1 MTFRRR
7 MNRKADSGIP
17 GYDNLGRLNMGH
29 PASKELPEVDQ
40 YGFDSEFGEG
50 VRKGPY
56 LSGPPP
62 ASVGWMPEHPATK
75 KSLVEDYEIGQEL
88 HDANIKKAME
98 RKANKCIA
106 IAEHRLG
113 RTASAREIESL
124 ALRLMDLP
132 NNSIN
137 SKFASATDFMAE
149 DEVMGMD
156 EMGMDE
162 FAGHSHASFMA
173 DEEEA
178 DDELSELMAELEAGE
193 DQAEDEGL
201 AELMAEI
208 EAEEAMAKKASFG
221 RNRRASLK
229 GRRASMYA
237 THHMSDEDDELATL
251 MADLEAGDE
260 MQSATGYHGS
270 DIGPG
275 NRNAEFDGGIMGY
288 DEFDGGMMM
297 EDDFSDAMSPVDVL
311 AEEITNLKKAN
322 AKLKHRLRQAAE
334 AVQDATGYHGEE
346 DSVQPAGRYK
356 EPGEGA
362 PTARYASK
370 NGLKRLA
377 NVLADYLAEEEG
389 PMASHGHM
397 SSWMAEEEEADEQS
411 VMAEILAELEGG
423 YDPQVSQNDN
433 QFGYSENLLA
443 DDEEADDEDVASML
457 ASMLAEEQ
465 AKKQAAAKKAPAKAP
480 AKAEKASAKKES
492 EDPMGL
498 DEEADD
504 EEANVDP
511 KLASL
516 FAKFAEEEE
525 ADDEEAE
532 EEEKASSKKASAKG
546 KMSTKSEKKST
557 KGKLA
562 EDEEADE
569 EEAEE
574 EEKSSKK
581 SSKGEKKS
589 NKKAFEWKFSA
600 EEEAD
605 EEEADEEEADD
616 EEADEEE
623 ETSKKA
629 SWRFAEEEEA
639 EEEEAD
645 EEEEKSSSKKASFS
659 PRPSI
664 NSRKA
669 SVKTLG
675 NISRTA
681 SKSDSNELS
690 KLWESAPDVSK
701 YFS

>member
-7 MNRKADSGIP
+7 MNRRADSGIP

-29 PASKELPEVDQ
+29 PASKETPEVDQ

-75 KSLVEDYEIGQEL
+75 KSLVEDYEIGHEL

-156 EMGMDE
+156 EMGFDEMGMDE
-162 FAGHSHASFMA
+162 YAGHSHASFMA
-173 DEEEA
+173 EDDEA

-193 DQAEDEGL
+193 DQADDEGL

-208 EAEEAMAKKASFG
+208 EAEDAISKKASYR
-221 RNRRASLK
+221 RNRQASLR

-237 THHMSDEDDELATL
+237 SHQMADEDDELANL

-275 NRNAEFDGGIMGY
+275 NRNAEFDGGIMG
-288 DEFDGGMMM
+288 FNGMM

-311 AEEITNLKKAN
+311 AEEITNLKQAN
-322 AKLKHRLRQAAE
+322 ARLKHRLRQAEE

-356 EPGEGA
+356 EPGEGQ

-389 PMASHGHM
+389 HMGSHGHM
-397 SSWMAEEEEADEQS
+397 SSFMAEDDQADEES
-411 VMAEILAELEGG
+411 VMAEILAEIEGA
-423 YDPQVSQNDN
+423 YDPNISQNN
-433 QFGYSENLLA
+433 SQFGYQENLLA

-465 AKKQAAAKKAPAKAP
+465 AKKQASKKAPKAD
-480 AKAEKASAKKES
+480 KASAKKES

-498 DEEADD
+498 DEEAD
-504 EEANVDP
+504 EESSVDP

-516 FAKFAEEEE
+516 FAKFAEDDEADEEE
-525 ADDEEAE
+525 TT
-532 EEEKASSKKASAKG
+532 SSKKASAKG
-546 KMSTKSEKKST
+546 KSEKKST

-562 EDEEADE
+562 EDDEADE
-569 EEAEE
+569 EETT
-574 EEKSSKK
+574 SSKK
-581 SSKGEKKS
+581 PSKGEKKS

-600 EEEAD
+600 DEEA
-605 EEEADEEEADD
+605 EEEADD
-616 EEADEEE
+616 EEADEEEE

-639 EEEEAD
+639 D
-645 EEEEKSSSKKASFS
+645 EEEGDEEETTSSKKASFS

-701 YFS
+701 YFN

>member
-7 MNRKADSGIP
+7 MNRKADSGMP

-29 PASKELPEVDQ
+29 PAAKELPSIDQ
-40 YGFDSEFGEG
+40 YGFDAEFGEG

-62 ASVGWMPEHPATK
+62 ASYGWMPDHPAAK

-98 RKANKCIA
+98 KKANKCIA

-132 NNSIN
+132 NSSIN
-137 SKFASATDFMAE
+137 SKYAATDFMAE
-149 DEVMGMD
+149 EDILGMD

-162 FAGHSHASFMA
+162 MG
-173 DEEEA
+173 E
-178 DDELSELMAELEAGE
+178 DDELAS
-193 DQAEDEGL
+193 
-201 AELMAEI
+201 LMAEI
-208 EAEEAMAKKASFG
+208 EADEEEQQASFMAG
-221 RNRRASLK
+221 MHHKQASRRNKRASFRNR
-229 GRRASMYA
+229 RRASMFGQNDNVMA
-237 THHMSDEDDELATL
+237 EDDELASML
-251 MADLEAGDE
+251 ADLEAGDE
-260 MQSATGYHGS
+260 MQQATGYHGS
-270 DIGPG
+270 DFGPG
-275 NRNAEFDGGIMGY
+275 NRNADFDGGIMGY

-311 AEEITNLKKAN
+311 AEELATLKQANANLKRRLKKAE
-322 AKLKHRLRQAAE
+322 E

-362 PTARYASK
+362 ATAKYASK
-370 NGLKRLA
+370 RGLKRLA
-377 NVLADYLAEEEG
+377 NVLADYLAEEEVTAG
-389 PMASHGHM
+389 HGHM
-397 SSWMAEEEEADEQS
+397 SSWMADQEEAEEEN
-411 VMAEILAELEGG
+411 VMAEILAELEAG
-423 YDPQVSQNDN
+423 YNPNVSQNAGD
-433 QFGYSENLLA
+433 FGYSENLIGEE
-443 DDEEADDEDVASML
+443 EEADDEDVASML

-465 AKKQAAAKKAPAKAP
+465 AKKQASKKAPAKAEKAP

-504 EEANVDP
+504 EEAGVDP

-525 ADDEEAE
+525 ADEEEADE
-532 EEEKASSKKASAKG
+532 EEEKKSSKKASAKG
-546 KMSTKSEKKST
+546 KKAEKGSKSST

-562 EDEEADE
+562 EEEEADE
-569 EEAEE
+569 EEETA
-574 EEKSSKK
+574 SKK

-600 EEEAD
+600 D
-605 EEEADEEEADD
+605 EEADEEEADD
-616 EEADEEE
+616 EEADDEEADEE
-623 ETSKKA
+623 ETTASKKKA

-639 EEEEAD
+639 DDEEAEDEEAD
-645 EEEEKSSSKKASFS
+645 EEETTASKKKASFS
-659 PRPSI
+659 PRPSL

-669 SVKTLG
+669 AVKTLG

-701 YFS
+701 FFS

>member
-7 MNRKADSGIP
+7 MNRRADSGIP

-40 YGFDSEFGEG
+40 YGFDDEFGEG

-132 NNSIN
+132 NNTIN

-322 AKLKHRLRQAAE
+322 AKLKHRLRQAEE

-377 NVLADYLAEEEG
+377 NVLADYLAEEDHMG
-389 PMASHGHM
+389 SHGHM
-397 SSWMAEEEEADEQS
+397 SSWMAEDEEADEQS
-411 VMAEILAELEGG
+411 VMAEILAEIEGG
-423 YDPQVSQNDN
+423 YDPNVSQNDS

-465 AKKQAAAKKAPAKAP
+465 AKKQAAAKKAPAKA
-480 AKAEKASAKKES
+480 EKASAKKES

-516 FAKFAEEEE
+516 FAKFAEDDE
-525 ADDEEAE
+525 ADE
-532 EEEKASSKKASAKG
+532 EEETTASKKKASAKG

-562 EDEEADE
+562 EDDEADE
-569 EEAEE
+569 EEETA
-574 EEKSSKK
+574 SKK

-600 EEEAD
+600 D
-605 EEEADEEEADD
+605 EEADEEEADD

-623 ETSKKA
+623 ETASKKA

-639 EEEEAD
+639 DEEESD
-645 EEEEKSSSKKASFS
+645 EEESDEEEKSSSKKASFS

>member
-7 MNRKADSGIP
+7 MNRRADSGIP

-29 PASKELPEVDQ
+29 PATKELPEVDQ

-132 NNSIN
+132 NNTIN

-322 AKLKHRLRQAAE
+322 AKLKHRLRQAEE

-377 NVLADYLAEEEG
+377 NVLADYLAEEDHMG
-389 PMASHGHM
+389 SHGHM
-397 SSWMAEEEEADEQS
+397 SSFMADDEEADEQS
-411 VMAEILAELEGG
+411 VMAEILAEIEGG
-423 YDPQVSQNDN
+423 YDPNVSQNDN
-433 QFGYSENLLA
+433 QFGYSHNLVA
-443 DDEEADDEDVASML
+443 EDDEADDEDVASML

-465 AKKQAAAKKAPAKAP
+465 AKKQAAAKKAP

-516 FAKFAEEEE
+516 FAKFAEDDE
-525 ADDEEAE
+525 ADE
-532 EEEKASSKKASAKG
+532 EEETTASKKKASAKG

-562 EDEEADE
+562 EDDEADE
-569 EEAEE
+569 EEETA
-574 EEKSSKK
+574 SKK

-600 EEEAD
+600 D
-605 EEEADEEEADD
+605 EEADEEEADD

-623 ETSKKA
+623 ETASKKA

-639 EEEEAD
+639 DEEESD
-645 EEEEKSSSKKASFS
+645 EEESDEEEKSSSKKASFS

>member
-7 MNRKADSGIP
+7 MNRRADSGIP

-75 KSLVEDYEIGQEL
+75 KSLVEDYEIGHEL

-113 RTASAREIESL
+113 RTASAREIGSL

-156 EMGMDE
+156 E

-173 DEEEA
+173 EDDEA

-193 DQAEDEGL
+193 DQADEEDEL
-201 AELMAEI
+201 ANLMAEI
-208 EAEEAMAKKASFG
+208 EAEDAISKKASYR
-221 RNRRASLK
+221 RNRQASLR

-237 THHMSDEDDELATL
+237 SHQMADEDDELANL

-275 NRNAEFDGGIMGY
+275 NRNAEFDGGIMG
-288 DEFDGGMMM
+288 FDGMM

-311 AEEITNLKKAN
+311 AEEITNLKQAN
-322 AKLKHRLRQAAE
+322 ARLKHRLRQAEE

-356 EPGEGA
+356 EPGEGQ

-377 NVLADYLAEEEG
+377 NVLADYLAEEEDHMG
-389 PMASHGHM
+389 SHGHM
-397 SSWMAEEEEADEQS
+397 SSFMAEDDEES
-411 VMAEILAELEGG
+411 VMAEILAEIEGG
-423 YDPQVSQNDN
+423 YDPNVSQNDS
-433 QFGYSENLLA
+433 QFGYQENLLA

-465 AKKQAAAKKAPAKAP
+465 AKKQAAAKKAPAKA
-480 AKAEKASAKKES
+480 EKASAKKES

-498 DEEADD
+498 DEEAD
-504 EEANVDP
+504 EESSVDP

-516 FAKFAEEEE
+516 FAKFAEDDEADEDEADEEE
-525 ADDEEAE
+525 TT
-532 EEEKASSKKASAKG
+532 ASKKKASAKG

-562 EDEEADE
+562 EDDEADE
-569 EEAEE
+569 EEENA
-574 EEKSSKK
+574 SKK

-600 EEEAD
+600 DEEAEEEEAD
-605 EEEADEEEADD
+605 EEEAEEE
-616 EEADEEE
+616 EEE

-629 SWRFAEEEEA
+629 SWRFAEEEEG

-645 EEEEKSSSKKASFS
+645 EEETTSSKKASFS

>member
-7 MNRKADSGIP
+7 MNRRADSGIP

-75 KSLVEDYEIGQEL
+75 KSLVEDYEIGHEL

-156 EMGMDE
+156 E

-173 DEEEA
+173 EDDEA

-193 DQAEDEGL
+193 DQADEEDEL
-201 AELMAEI
+201 ANLMAEI
-208 EAEEAMAKKASFG
+208 EAEDAISKKASYR
-221 RNRRASLK
+221 RNRQASLR

-237 THHMSDEDDELATL
+237 SHQMADEDDELANL

-275 NRNAEFDGGIMGY
+275 NRNAEFDGGIMG
-288 DEFDGGMMM
+288 FDGMM

-311 AEEITNLKKAN
+311 AEEITNLKQAN
-322 AKLKHRLRQAAE
+322 ARLKHRLRQAEE

-356 EPGEGA
+356 EPGEGQ

-377 NVLADYLAEEEG
+377 NVLADYLAEEEDHMG
-389 PMASHGHM
+389 SHGHM
-397 SSWMAEEEEADEQS
+397 SSFMAEDDEES
-411 VMAEILAELEGG
+411 VMAEILAEIEGG
-423 YDPQVSQNDN
+423 YDPNVSQNDS
-433 QFGYSENLLA
+433 QFGYQENLLA

-465 AKKQAAAKKAPAKAP
+465 AKKQAAAKKAPAKA
-480 AKAEKASAKKES
+480 EKASAKKES

-498 DEEADD
+498 DEEAD
-504 EEANVDP
+504 EESSVDP

-516 FAKFAEEEE
+516 FAKFAEDDEADEDEADEEE
-525 ADDEEAE
+525 TT
-532 EEEKASSKKASAKG
+532 ASKKKASAKG

-562 EDEEADE
+562 EDDEADE
-569 EEAEE
+569 EEENA
-574 EEKSSKK
+574 SKK

-600 EEEAD
+600 DEEAEEEEAD
-605 EEEADEEEADD
+605 EEEAEEE
-616 EEADEEE
+616 EEE

-629 SWRFAEEEEA
+629 SWRFAEEEEG

-645 EEEEKSSSKKASFS
+645 EEETTSSKKASFS

>member
-7 MNRKADSGIP
+7 MNRRADSGIP

-29 PASKELPEVDQ
+29 PASKEMPEVDQ

-75 KSLVEDYEIGQEL
+75 KSLVEDYEVGQEL

-113 RTASAREIESL
+113 RTASAREVESL
-124 ALRLMDLP
+124 ALKLMDLP
-132 NNSIN
+132 NSSIN

-162 FAGHSHASFMA
+162 MGMDEFAGHSHASFMA
-173 DEEEA
+173 DEE
-178 DDELSELMAELEAGE
+178 DELAN
-193 DQAEDEGL
+193 
-201 AELMAEI
+201 LMAEI
-208 EAEEAMAKKASFG
+208 EAEDAMAKKASYR
-221 RNRRASLK
+221 RNRQASLR

-237 THHMSDEDDELATL
+237 SHQMADEDEELATL

-260 MQSATGYHGS
+260 LQNATGYHGS

-275 NRNAEFDGGIMGY
+275 NRNADFDGGIMGY

-297 EDDFSDAMSPVDVL
+297 EDEFSDAMSPVDVL
-311 AEEITNLKKAN
+311 AEEIANLKQAN
-322 AKLKHRLRQAAE
+322 AKLKHRLRKAEE

-389 PMASHGHM
+389 HMGSHGHM
-397 SSWMAEEEEADEQS
+397 SSFMADEEEADEES
-411 VMAEILAELEGG
+411 VMAEILAEIEGA
-423 YDPQVSQNDN
+423 YDPSVSQNDN
-433 QFGYSENLLA
+433 QFGYQENLMA

-504 EEANVDP
+504 EGIDP

-525 ADDEEAE
+525 ADDEEADE
-532 EEEKASSKKASAKG
+532 EETTASKKKASAKG

-562 EDEEADE
+562 DEEEADE
-569 EEAEE
+569 EEETA
-574 EEKSSKK
+574 SKK

-605 EEEADEEEADD
+605 EEEADEEEADE

-623 ETSKKA
+623 ASSKKKA

-639 EEEEAD
+639 DEEEAD
-645 EEEEKSSSKKASFS
+645 EEEADEEEASSKKKASFS
-659 PRPSI
+659 PKPSI

>member
-29 PASKELPEVDQ
+29 PAGKELPEVDQ

-75 KSLVEDYEIGQEL
+75 KSLVEDYEIGHEL

-156 EMGMDE
+156 E
-162 FAGHSHASFMA
+162 FAGHGYMA
-173 DEEEA
+173 DEE
-178 DDELSELMAELEAGE
+178 DELAT
-193 DQAEDEGL
+193 
-201 AELMAEI
+201 LMAEI
-208 EAEEAMAKKASFG
+208 EAEDAISKKASFG
-221 RNRRASLK
+221 RNRQASLR

-237 THHMSDEDDELATL
+237 SHQMADEEEELANL

-275 NRNAEFDGGIMGY
+275 NRNADFDGGIMGY

-311 AEEITNLKKAN
+311 AEQISNLKQAN
-322 AKLKHRLRQAAE
+322 AKLKHRLRQAEE

-389 PMASHGHM
+389 PTAHGHM
-397 SSWMAEEEEADEQS
+397 SSWMAEEEEAEDD
-411 VMAEILAELEGG
+411 VMAEILAELEGS
-423 YDPQVSQNDN
+423 YDPQVSQNDSS
-433 QFGYSENLLA
+433 FGYQENLLA
-443 DDEEADDEDVASML
+443 DDEEADDDVASML

-465 AKKQAAAKKAPAKAP
+465 AKKQASKKAP

-504 EEANVDP
+504 EGMDP

-516 FAKFAEEEE
+516 FAKFAEDDEADEEE
-525 ADDEEAE
+525 ADE
-532 EEEKASSKKASAKG
+532 EETTASKKKASAKG
-546 KMSTKSEKKST
+546 KMSTKGEKKST

-562 EDEEADE
+562 DDEEADD
-569 EEAEE
+569 EEADE

-605 EEEADEEEADD
+605 EEEADD
-616 EEADEEE
+616 EEADEEEADEE

-639 EEEEAD
+639 DEEEAD
-645 EEEEKSSSKKASFS
+645 EEETTSSKKASFS

>member
-7 MNRKADSGIP
+7 MNRRADSGIP

-75 KSLVEDYEIGQEL
+75 KSLVEDYEIGHEL

-162 FAGHSHASFMA
+162 MGFDEYAGHSHASFMA
-173 DEEEA
+173 EDEEA

-193 DQAEDEGL
+193 DQADDEGL

-208 EAEEAMAKKASFG
+208 EAEDAISKKASYR
-221 RNRRASLK
+221 RNRQASLR

-237 THHMSDEDDELATL
+237 SHQMADEDDELATL

-260 MQSATGYHGS
+260 LQNATGYHGS

-275 NRNAEFDGGIMGY
+275 NRNAEFDGGIMG
-288 DEFDGGMMM
+288 FDGMMM

-311 AEEITNLKKAN
+311 AEEITNLKQAN
-322 AKLKHRLRQAAE
+322 ARLKHRLRQAEE

-356 EPGEGA
+356 EPGEGQ

-389 PMASHGHM
+389 HMGSHGHM
-397 SSWMAEEEEADEQS
+397 SSFMAEDDQADEES
-411 VMAEILAELEGG
+411 VMAEILAEIEGA
-423 YDPQVSQNDN
+423 YDPNISQNN
-433 QFGYSENLLA
+433 SQFGYQENLLA

-465 AKKQAAAKKAPAKAP
+465 AKKQAAAKKAPAKA
-480 AKAEKASAKKES
+480 EKASAKKES

-498 DEEADD
+498 DEEAD
-504 EEANVDP
+504 EESSVDP

-516 FAKFAEEEE
+516 FAKFAEDDEADEEE
-525 ADDEEAE
+525 ADE
-532 EEEKASSKKASAKG
+532 EETTASKKKASAKG

-562 EDEEADE
+562 EDDEADE
-569 EEAEE
+569 EEETA
-574 EEKSSKK
+574 SKK

-600 EEEAD
+600 DEEAD
-605 EEEADEEEADD
+605 EEEADEEEAD
-616 EEADEEE
+616 DEEE

-639 EEEEAD
+639 DEEEAD
-645 EEEEKSSSKKASFS
+645 EEETTSSKKASFS

>member
-17 GYDNLGRLNMGH
+17 GYDNLGRNMGH
-29 PASKELPEVDQ
+29 PAYKELPTVDQ
-40 YGFDSEFGEG
+40 YGFDDEFGEG

-75 KSLVEDYEIGQEL
+75 KSLVEDYEMGQEL

-132 NNSIN
+132 NSSIN
-137 SKFASATDFMAE
+137 SKYASTDFMAE
-149 DEVMGMD
+149 DEILGMDEGMMGMD
-156 EMGMDE
+156 EMDMMAMEED
-162 FAGHSHASFMA
+162 A
-173 DEEEA
+173 DEHEELA
-178 DDELSELMAELEAGE
+178 NLMAE
-193 DQAEDEGL
+193 
-201 AELMAEI
+201 M
-208 EAEEAMAKKASFG
+208 EAEEEMLKKASFRRNASF
-221 RNRRASLK
+221 RNR
-229 GRRASMYA
+229 RRASMFGDNDNVMA
-237 THHMSDEDDELATL
+237 EDHEDELASML
-251 MADLEAGDE
+251 ADLEAGDE

-270 DIGPG
+270 DFGPG
-275 NRNAEFDGGIMGY
+275 NRNADFDGGIMGY

-311 AEEITNLKKAN
+311 AEELSNLKKAN
-322 AKLKHRLRQAAE
+322 SNLRHRLRMAEE
-334 AVQDATGYHGEE
+334 AVQEATGYHGEE
-346 DSVQPAGRYK
+346 DSVQPAGRYN
-356 EPGEGA
+356 EPSDGA
-362 PTARYASK
+362 PTAKYASRK
-370 NGLKRLA
+370 GLKRLA
-377 NVLADYLAEEEG
+377 NVLADYLAEEELSSYG
-389 PMASHGHM
+389 HMSSKEPVASHHGHM
-397 SSWMAEEEEADEQS
+397 SSWMAEEEEADEEN
-411 VMAEILAELEGG
+411 VMAEILAEIEAG
-423 YDPQVSQNDN
+423 YNPNVSQNDSS
-433 QFGYSENLLA
+433 FGYQENLVGE
-443 DDEEADDEDVASML
+443 DEEADEEDVASML
-457 ASMLAEEQ
+457 ASMLAEEK
-465 AKKQAAAKKAPAKAP
+465 AKKLAAAAKKAPAKAP

-504 EEANVDP
+504 EEAGVDP

-525 ADDEEAE
+525 A
-532 EEEKASSKKASAKG
+532 
-546 KMSTKSEKKST
+546 
-557 KGKLA
+557 

-569 EEAEE
+569 EEETTASKKKASAKGKKAEKGSKSSTKGKLAEE
-574 EEKSSKK
+574 EEADEEEETASKK

-616 EEADEEE
+616 EEAEEE

-639 EEEEAD
+639 EDEEAD
-645 EEEEKSSSKKASFS
+645 EEEETTASKKKASFS
-659 PRPSI
+659 PRPSL

-669 SVKTLG
+669 AVKTLG

-701 YFS
+701 FFS

>member
-7 MNRKADSGIP
+7 MNRRADSGIP

-40 YGFDSEFGEG
+40 YGFDDEFGEG

-132 NNSIN
+132 NNTIN

-322 AKLKHRLRQAAE
+322 AKLKHRLRQAEE

-377 NVLADYLAEEEG
+377 NVLADYLAEEDHMG
-389 PMASHGHM
+389 SHGHM
-397 SSWMAEEEEADEQS
+397 SSWMAEDEEADEQS
-411 VMAEILAELEGG
+411 VMAEILAEIEGG
-423 YDPQVSQNDN
+423 YDPNVSQNDS

-465 AKKQAAAKKAPAKAP
+465 AKKQAAAKKAPAKA
-480 AKAEKASAKKES
+480 EKASAKKES

-516 FAKFAEEEE
+516 FAKFAEDDE
-525 ADDEEAE
+525 ADE
-532 EEEKASSKKASAKG
+532 EEETTASKKKASAKG

-562 EDEEADE
+562 EDDEADE
-569 EEAEE
+569 EEETA
-574 EEKSSKK
+574 SKK

-600 EEEAD
+600 DEEAD
-605 EEEADEEEADD
+605 DEEADD

-623 ETSKKA
+623 ETASKKA
-629 SWRFAEEEEA
+629 SWRFAEEEE
-639 EEEEAD
+639 EAD
-645 EEEEKSSSKKASFS
+645 EEESDEEESDEEEKSSSKKASFS

>member
-29 PASKELPEVDQ
+29 PASKELPTIDQ
-40 YGFDSEFGEG
+40 YGFDAEFGEG

-98 RKANKCIA
+98 RKANKCIS

-132 NNSIN
+132 NSTIN
-137 SKFASATDFMAE
+137 SKYASTDFMAQ
-149 DEVMGMD
+149 DEEMMAMD
-156 EMGMDE
+156 EMG
-162 FAGHSHASFMA
+162 S
-173 DEEEA
+173 EEE
-178 DDELSELMAELEAGE
+178 ELASLMAELEASEEEHEASFMAGMHHK
-193 DQAEDEGL
+193 QASRRN
-201 AELMAEI
+201 
-208 EAEEAMAKKASFG
+208 KKASF
-221 RNRRASLK
+221 RNR
-229 GRRASMYA
+229 RRASMFGHNDNVMA
-237 THHMSDEDDELATL
+237 EDDELASML
-251 MADLEAGDE
+251 ADLEAGDE
-260 MQSATGYHGS
+260 LQQATGYHGS

-275 NRNAEFDGGIMGY
+275 NRNADFDGGIMGY
-288 DEFDGGMMM
+288 DEFDMMDGGMMM

-311 AEEITNLKKAN
+311 AEELATLKQANANLKRRLKKAE
-322 AKLKHRLRQAAE
+322 E
-334 AVQDATGYHGEE
+334 AVQEATGYHGEE

-362 PTARYASK
+362 PTAKYASK
-370 NGLKRLA
+370 KGLKRLA
-377 NVLADYLAEEEG
+377 SVLADYLAEEE
-389 PMASHGHM
+389 PVAGHY
-397 SSWMAEEEEADEQS
+397 SSFQAEDKEEN
-411 VMAEILAELEGG
+411 VMAEILAELEAG
-423 YDPQVSQNDN
+423 YDPNVSQNDSS
-433 QFGYSENLLA
+433 FGYQENLVGEE
-443 DDEEADDEDVASML
+443 EEADEDVASML

-465 AKKQAAAKKAPAKAP
+465 AKEQAKKASLRRKAKAK
-480 AKAEKASAKKES
+480 AEAEKASAKKES

-504 EEANVDP
+504 DEKDP

-516 FAKFAEEEE
+516 FARFAEEEE
-525 ADDEEAE
+525 AEDEEAE
-532 EEEKASSKKASAKG
+532 EEEKSSSKKASAKG
-546 KMSTKSEKKST
+546 KKAEKGSKSST

-562 EDEEADE
+562 EEEEADE
-569 EEAEE
+569 EEETA
-574 EEKSSKK
+574 SKK

-589 NKKAFEWKFSA
+589 TKKAFEWKFSA

-605 EEEADEEEADD
+605 EEEADEEEAED
-616 EEADEEE
+616 EEAEEE
-623 ETSKKA
+623 ETTASKKKA

-639 EEEEAD
+639 DEEEAD
-645 EEEEKSSSKKASFS
+645 DEEAEDEEAEEEEEKKSSKKASFS
-659 PRPSI
+659 PRPSL

-701 YFS
+701 YFN